1 MDEGIKLYARF
12 NGDGIQIETSQSEEK
27 PTRNTED
34 GSVWYEVDSLFPDTK
49 HLIYNNGN
57 PRPMTDEEY
66 AEWESGI
73 NYTGALNVAR
83 ARRDMLLKL
92 SDWTDTAPMSEEKRE
107 EWRVYRQ
114 ALRDLPETITIE
126 NPTIVYPIEPTL

>member
-1 MDEGIKLYARF
+1 MDDGIKLYARF
-12 NGDGIQIETSQSEEK
+12 NGEGIQVETSQALEK

-49 HLIYNNGN
+49 HLIHNNGN

-66 AEWESGI
+66 AEWEAGI

-83 ARRDMLLKL
+83 ARRDSLLKL
-92 SDWTDTAPMSEEKRE
+92 SDWTETAPMSDEKRE

-114 ALRDLPETITIE
+114 ALRDLPETVTDY
-126 NPTIVYPIEPTL
+126 NIVYPVEPTL